1 MLPYTAEQGTL
12 ADIASH
18 RLAQSIV
25 TGELAQGQ
33 KLNEAELAERFGM
46 GRGPLREALRHLEG
60 MRLVKRIP
68 NVGARVVVLDRKTLS
83 DLYAVREALEGM
95 ACRIA
100 ATLMTD
106 DEIDQ
111 LRKLLDSHEK
121 QIKKQG
127 GKVYAQKEG
136 DLDFHYQIARG
147 SRNQMLMDLLGS
159 EQYQLLRMCRYR
171 TSRNAE
177 RTRPCTA
184 ATSPDRR
191 GIGATRRRT
200 GRNADAPP
208 HSGRMAQHQRNDSQR
223 RGGGSMSSKQ
233 GDRAGRSRGP
243 IRWGC
248 DPGAGCCA
256 PFNIAGIPYTGRSRL
271 AGPST
276 DVSGRT
282 HVWGCECPRVLPS
295 LRNAAP
301 KNHCHSNEEA
311 A

>member
-1 MLPYTAEQGTL
+1 MLSYTPEQGTL

-60 MRLVKRIP
+60 MRLVTRVP

-100 ATLMTD
+100 ATQMTD
-106 DEIDQ
+106 DEIKQ
-111 LRKLLDSHEK
+111 LSKLLDRHEA

-127 GKVYAQKEG
+127 GKVYAQSEG
-136 DLDFHYQIARG
+136 DLDFHFQIVRG

-171 TSRNAE
+171 TSRNAQ
-177 RTRPCTA
+177 
-184 ATSPDRR
+184 
-191 GIGATRRRT
+191 RT
-200 GRNADAPP
+200 GPALQ
-208 HSGRMAQHQRNDSQR
+208 QHRQIVAALSQR
-223 RGGGSMSSKQ
+223 DGELAEMLMRRHIQ
-233 GDRAGRSRGP
+233 GAWQSISEMID
-243 IRWGC
+243 
-248 DPGAGCCA
+248 
-256 PFNIAGIPYTGRSRL
+256 
-271 AGPST
+271 
-276 DVSGRT
+276 
-282 HVWGCECPRVLPS
+282 
-295 LRNAAP
+295 
-301 KNHCHSNEEA
+301 KEEA
-311 A
+311 

>member
-1 MLPYTAEQGTL
+1 MLPYTPEQGTL

-18 RLAQSIV
+18 RLAHSIV

-100 ATLMTD
+100 ATRMTD
-106 DEIDQ
+106 AEIDQ

-121 QIKKQG
+121 QIRKQG
-127 GKVYAQKEG
+127 GKVYSQKEG
-136 DLDFHYQIARG
+136 DLDFHYQIARS

-177 RTRPCTA
+177 RTGPALQQHRQIVEA
-184 ATSPDRR
+184 LAQRDGELAEMLMRRHIQGAWHSISEMIDR
-191 GIGATRRRT
+191 
-200 GRNADAPP
+200 
-208 HSGRMAQHQRNDSQR
+208 
-223 RGGGSMSSKQ
+223 
-233 GDRAGRSRGP
+233 
-243 IRWGC
+243 
-248 DPGAGCCA
+248 
-256 PFNIAGIPYTGRSRL
+256 
-271 AGPST
+271 
-276 DVSGRT
+276 
-282 HVWGCECPRVLPS
+282 
-295 LRNAAP
+295 
-301 KNHCHSNEEA
+301 EEQVE
-311 A
+311 

>member
-1 MLPYTAEQGTL
+1 MLPYAPEQGTL

-60 MRLVKRIP
+60 MRLVTRVP
-68 NVGARVVVLDRKTLS
+68 NAGARVVVLDRKTLS

-100 ATLMTD
+100 AIQMTD
-106 DEIDQ
+106 AEIDQ
-111 LRKLLDSHEK
+111 LRKLLDRHEA

-177 RTRPCTA
+177 RTGPALQQHRQIVEA
-184 ATSPDRR
+184 LAQRDGELAEMLMRR
-191 GIGATRRRT
+191 HIQGAW
-200 GRNADAPP
+200 
-208 HSGRMAQHQRNDSQR
+208 HSISEM
-223 RGGGSMSSKQ
+223 
-233 GDRAGRSRGP
+233 
-243 IRWGC
+243 
-248 DPGAGCCA
+248 
-256 PFNIAGIPYTGRSRL
+256 IAK
-271 AGPST
+271 
-276 DVSGRT
+276 D
-282 HVWGCECPRVLPS
+282 
-295 LRNAAP
+295 
-301 KNHCHSNEEA
+301 EEA
-311 A
+311 AA

>member
-1 MLPYTAEQGTL
+1 MLPYTPEQGTL

-60 MRLVKRIP
+60 MRLVTRVP
-68 NVGARVVVLDRKTLS
+68 NAGARVVVLDRKTLS

-100 ATLMTD
+100 ATQMTD
-106 DEIDQ
+106 ADIDQ
-111 LRKLLDSHEK
+111 LRKLLDRHEA
-121 QIKKQG
+121 QIKKEG
-127 GKVYAQKEG
+127 GKVYAQNEG

-147 SRNQMLMDLLGS
+147 SRNQMLMDMLGS

-177 RTRPCTA
+177 RTLPALQQHRQIVEA
-184 ATSPDRR
+184 LAQRDGELAEMLMRR
-191 GIGATRRRT
+191 HINGAW
-200 GRNADAPP
+200 
-208 HSGRMAQHQRNDSQR
+208 
-223 RGGGSMSSKQ
+223 
-233 GDRAGRSRGP
+233 RS
-243 IRWGC
+243 ISEMM
-248 DPGAGCCA
+248 D
-256 PFNIAGIPYTGRSRL
+256 
-271 AGPST
+271 
-276 DVSGRT
+276 
-282 HVWGCECPRVLPS
+282 
-295 LRNAAP
+295 
-301 KNHCHSNEEA
+301 KEEA